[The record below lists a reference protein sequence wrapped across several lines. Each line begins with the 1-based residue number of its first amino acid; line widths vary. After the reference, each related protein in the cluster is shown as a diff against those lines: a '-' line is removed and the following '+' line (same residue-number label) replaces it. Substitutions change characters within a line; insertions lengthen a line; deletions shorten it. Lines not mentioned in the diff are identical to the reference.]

1 MNIDDCKQKLAQNQK
16 YRIILDAPYGYG
28 STTRDVVFLSL
39 ETQGYRDESGMW
51 TIMVTDDPAWFLK
64 CRDAYPT
71 YERGNELV
79 FLSVK
84 AIRSIGKV
92 QDKDIGENGE
102 EVIDV
107 EAVKPGPNVFQKVVE
122 SGNTDS
128 VWGHLAGIETF
139 IEQGHTEYCACHM
152 HNGGDSCQCQ
162 KKPVRAGTG
171 KVRYE

>member
-1 MNIDDCKQKLAQNQK
+1 MTYNEIKQKLLKRDQEYSIVVDTQ
-16 YRIILDAPYGYG
+16 YG
-28 STTRDVVFLSL
+28 SAIYQSVIFLGL
-39 ETQGYRDESGMW
+39 EAQGYYDDQGMW
-51 TIMVTDDPAWFLK
+51 TKRVTGNPVWFIRCK
-64 CRDAYPT
+64 EAQ
-71 YERGNELV
+71 ELV
-79 FLSVK
+79 FLSIK
-84 AIRSIGKV
+84 NIRSIKEV
-92 QDKDIGENGE
+92 RDKDIGVDGK
-102 EVIDV
+102 EVIDI
-107 EAVKPGPNVFQKVVE
+107 EAVGPNVFQKVVE